1 MNQVLLDSTWRF
13 LAQGMDRLE
22 FGGPKEGFEVYSAYV
37 LGWRPSGAHVKNKE
51 PTRPRHSAGGR
62 VVHLRMKRSYS
73 TMPLGLEPSCVTKSK
88 PLGFSTRPRAER
100 SCADLSFLSYSQ
112 LGQPRIAYK

>member
-37 LGWRPSGAHVKNKE
+37 LGWRPSGAHVKNKD
-51 PTRPRHSAGGR
+51 PTRPGTR
-62 VVHLRMKRSYS
+62 
-73 TMPLGLEPSCVTKSK
+73 LE
-88 PLGFSTRPRAER
+88 AEL
-100 SCADLSFLSYSQ
+100 CT
-112 LGQPRIAYK
+112 